1 MAVGVLLS
9 SYVLVDSTPCSFLD
23 GPSKEISGKSI
34 QALVHNSDRVQSM
47 FDTLVDK
54 YFEVEKSER
63 TKEAGWIHGGL
74 VALQLSRARAW
85 DT

>member
-1 MAVGVLLS
+1 
-9 SYVLVDSTPCSFLD
+9 
-23 GPSKEISGKSI
+23 
-34 QALVHNSDRVQSM
+34 M

-63 TKEAGWIHGGL
+63 TKEAGWIHGGF